1 MDPVGRLRRGLDR
14 HLGGFGRSVY
24 VVSMGQFVN
33 VFGSGVVYPFATVYF
48 VGELGIAFT
57 LIGAGLFANSIARGV
72 GTALGGY
79 FADRL
84 GRDRVMVASMA
95 LSAIALSAYALVRS
109 ATGFAVVATAAGL
122 VAGLYTPASHAMV
135 ADLTGG
141 EDRERAY
148 GLLKVANNL
157 GFGMGFVTGG
167 VLYGIANVAVFI
179 VDGATSGVVAIILLV
194 LLPRTVPEGAPT
206 ALRDDLAQWGRAIG
220 EPRLVHLALLNVMF
234 AIAYAQ
240 MQSTVPVFATETL
253 GVTSE
258 ELGTLFVLNPLVIV
272 LFQLPMVSWVARWR
286 RTRGLLL
293 STGFWAASFAA
304 IILAHN
310 GPRLFGIAMVG
321 TFLVLRTLGEILH
334 SPLATSI
341 ASDLGSAAERGSQLS
356 MVEIAK
362 RLGFGIGPLVGGA
375 FFDADLEPLLWP
387 ALIGMCGLLAL
398 GVLLLE
404 HRVTPAENGRSPA

>member
-1 MDPVGRLRRGLDR
+1 MDPVGRLSRGLAGQI
-14 HLGGFGRSVY
+14 GGFGRSVY
-24 VVSMGQFVN
+24 VVSGGQFVN

-48 VGELGIAFT
+48 VGELEIAFT

-84 GRDRVMVASMA
+84 GRVRVMVASMA
-95 LSAIALSAYALVRS
+95 LSAIALSAYALVLS
-109 ATGFAVVATAAGL
+109 ATAFAIVATAAGL

-135 ADLTGG
+135 ADLTDGA
-141 EDRERAY
+141 DRERAY

-167 VLYGIANVAVFI
+167 VLYGIANTTVFI

-194 LLPRTVPEGAPT
+194 LLPRTVPTGASVP
-206 ALRDDLAQWGRAIG
+206 LRDELAQWGRAVG
-220 EPRLVHLALLNVMF
+220 EPRLVHLAILNVIF

-240 MQSTVPVFATETL
+240 MQSTVPVFATESL
-253 GVTSE
+253 GVSSE
-258 ELGTLFVLNPLVIV
+258 QLGVLFVLNPLVIV
-272 LFQLPMVSWVARWR
+272 LFQLPMVSWVSEWR

-293 STGFWAASFAA
+293 STGFWAASFVA
-304 IILAHN
+304 IVLAH
-310 GPRLFGIAMVG
+310 GGGRFLGIAMIG
-321 TFLVLRTLGEILH
+321 AFLVFRTLGEILH
-334 SPLATSI
+334 SPLATAI

-356 MVEIAK
+356 VVEIAK
-362 RLGFGIGPLVGGA
+362 RLGFGIGPLIGGS
-375 FFDADLEPLLWP
+375 FFDAGLEPLLWP
-387 ALIGMCGLLAL
+387 VLIGLCGLLAL

-404 HRVTPAENGRSPA
+404 RRVTPAENGIVST

>member
-1 MDPVGRLRRGLDR
+1 
-14 HLGGFGRSVY
+14 
-24 VVSMGQFVN
+24 
-33 VFGSGVVYPFATVYF
+33 
-48 VGELGIAFT
+48 
-57 LIGAGLFANSIARGV
+57 
-72 GTALGGY
+72 
-79 FADRL
+79 
-84 GRDRVMVASMA
+84 
-95 LSAIALSAYALVRS
+95 
-109 ATGFAVVATAAGL
+109 
-122 VAGLYTPASHAMV
+122 MV

-148 GLLKVANNL
+148 GLLKAANNL

-167 VLYGIANVAVFI
+167 VLYGIANVAVFV

-194 LLPRTVPEGAPT
+194 LLPRTIPDGAPT
-206 ALRDDLAQWGRAIG
+206 ALRDDIGQLGRAIG
-220 EPRLVHLALLNVMF
+220 EPRLVHLALLNVIF

-240 MQSTVPVFATETL
+240 MQSTVPVFVTETL

-293 STGFWAASFAA
+293 STVFWAVSFAA
-304 IILAHN
+304 IILAN
-310 GPRLFGIAMVG
+310 TGPRFFGIAMIG
-321 TFLVLRTLGEILH
+321 AFLVLRTMGEILH

-375 FFDADLEPLLWP
+375 FFDAGLESLLWP
-387 ALIGMCGLLAL
+387 VLIGMCGLLAL

-404 HRVTPAENGRSPA
+404 RRITPAENGLSSA